1 MFLETKLM
9 FRNYRSSVPVMATP
23 SSPTDLPSAAAP
35 ALPRKLFV
43 GGEWRDAA
51 GGRTFVVLD
60 PYTREPFAEV
70 AAGGREDAQAAI
82 DAAAA
87 AFEAWAATPP
97 EAKRRLFQR
106 AAEVVERRRDET
118 AAVLVAET
126 GCSAGFAGH
135 MQDGVQANLHHAAAW
150 AYEPR
155 GQVLQSD
162 YPGTYSTAVRR
173 PLGVVAS
180 ITPWNGGSILPWR
193 SVLSP
198 LAAGNTVVVKP
209 SEESPVS
216 AGLLVAAALEE
227 AGLPPGVVNVV
238 PHAPGEAGPIADAFY
253 ESDDVRCV
261 NFIGS
266 VATGRLLAE
275 RAGRTLKRS
284 VMELG
289 GFNHLLVLDDA
300 DVDYAAVVASLSA
313 FFHQGQVCLNVRKAL
328 VARSLYEPFVERLA
342 AHARSLPCGDPRDPA
357 TIVGPLINERALALA
372 QERIAEAVGKGARVV
387 TGGGHDGLVMEP
399 TVLVDVPDDA
409 TVAHEETFAPLLV
422 VRAVGDDEEAVAIA
436 NGPLYGLA
444 AAVVAGDRHR
454 GFAVA
459 QRLRAG
465 SVHVNTSTL
474 NDELHAPI
482 GGVRDSGWGRS
493 GPQSIDDF
501 SDVVWL
507 TVEGGR
513 RPIW

>member
-1 MFLETKLM
+1 
-9 FRNYRSSVPVMATP
+9 MATEP
-23 SSPTDLPSAAAP
+23 TSPDTAPAAAP
-35 ALPRKLFV
+35 ALPNKLFID
-43 GGEWRDAA
+43 GEWREAA
-51 GGRTFVVLD
+51 GGRTFAVLD
-60 PYTREPFAEV
+60 PYTRETFAEV
-70 AAGGREDAQAAI
+70 AAGGKEDAQAAI
-82 DAAAA
+82 AAAA
-87 AFEAWAATPP
+87 KAFEEWAATPP

-106 AAEVVERRRDET
+106 AADVVDRRRKET
-118 AAVLVAET
+118 AAALVAET
-126 GCSAGFAGH
+126 GCSAGFAEH
-135 MQDGVQANLHHAAAW
+135 MQDGVQVNLHHAAAW

-155 GQVLQSD
+155 GQVLQSN
-162 YPGTYSTAVRR
+162 YANTYSTAVRR

-209 SEESPVS
+209 SEESPVT
-216 AGLLVAAALEE
+216 AGLLVASALEE
-227 AGLPPGVVNVV
+227 AGFPAGVVNVV

-253 ESDDVRCV
+253 ESDAVRCI

-266 VATGRLLAE
+266 VPTGRMLAE

-289 GFNHLLVLDDA
+289 GFNQLLVLDDA
-300 DVDYAAVVASLSA
+300 DVGYAAVMGSLSA

-328 VARSLYEPFVERLA
+328 VARPLYDAFVEALV
-342 AHARSLPCGDPRDPA
+342 AHAKTLPTGDPRDPA
-357 TIVGPLINERALALA
+357 TIVGPLINERALEMA
-372 QERIAEAVGKGARVV
+372 QQRVQEAVDKGARVL

-409 TVAHEETFAPLLV
+409 TIAYEETFAPLLV
-422 VRAVGDDEEAVAIA
+422 VRAVDDDEEALRIA
-436 NGPLYGLA
+436 NGTGYGLTG
-444 AAVVAGDRHR
+444 AVVSGDRYR
-454 GFAVA
+454 GFEVA
-459 QRLRAG
+459 QRMQAG

-501 SDVVWL
+501 SDVIWL